1 MVIPTGIIWEV
12 IPRSA
17 CRSVGSKVGR
27 KGSLR
32 KACPQGTYRL
42 GLWVTDTGLTPHPKE
57 PLRSQASESARVAW
71 AGVAPHDSR
80 QSLAGACSA
89 CCAAGLEGSRAR
101 EVLRWRNTDALGGSW
116 PLCAGGLSTGDKAT
130 AKDPLK
136 MLNGW
141 QASVDSL
148 WLLPSSGLRWE
159 KAERPEAG
167 IPRWGQNSEA
177 YL

>member
-1 MVIPTGIIWEV
+1 MIPTGIIWEV
-12 IPRSA
+12 IPRGT
-17 CRSVGSKVGR
+17 CRSAGSKVGW

-32 KACPQGTYRL
+32 KVCPQSTYRQWR
-42 GLWVTDTGLTPHPKE
+42 WVTDIGLTPHPKE

-71 AGVAPHDSR
+71 AGEAAHDSR
-80 QSLAGACSA
+80 QSLVGACSA
-89 CCAAGLEGSRAR
+89 CCAGRPEGSRAR
-101 EVLRWRNTDALGGSW
+101 EALRWRNTDALGGRW

-136 MLNGW
+136 MLQGW
-141 QASVDSL
+141 QASVDNL
-148 WLLPSSGLRWE
+148 WLLPSSRLRWE

-177 YL
+177 SH